1 MEGEHKQED
10 VRVFVVTPV
19 VYHALDHLLKHDL
32 VVQQSV
38 SLDYKESVMKL
49 RSLVI
54 L

>member
-32 VVQQSV
+32 VVQQLVSFDCKASV
-38 SLDYKESVMKL
+38 I
-49 RSLVI
+49 RSS
-54 L
+54 